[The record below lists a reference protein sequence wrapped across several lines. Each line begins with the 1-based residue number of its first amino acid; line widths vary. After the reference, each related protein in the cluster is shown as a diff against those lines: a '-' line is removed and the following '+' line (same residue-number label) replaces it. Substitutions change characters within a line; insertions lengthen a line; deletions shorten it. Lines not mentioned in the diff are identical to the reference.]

1 MTKSASFGP
10 TNSFFNFLRFFGDD
24 NNNDD
29 DDEEDE
35 DEHEHE
41 DEDEEQEKEEKKK
54 KGLRML
60 IAAARDEI
68 LRLRNSLPF
77 LYFVPLFLFFHSL
90 PRQQNP
96 SLEGW

>member
-24 NNNDD
+24 NNDDDD

-35 DEHEHE
+35 DE
-41 DEDEEQEKEEKKK
+41 DEDEEDEEEKEK

-90 PRQQNP
+90 
-96 SLEGW
+96 